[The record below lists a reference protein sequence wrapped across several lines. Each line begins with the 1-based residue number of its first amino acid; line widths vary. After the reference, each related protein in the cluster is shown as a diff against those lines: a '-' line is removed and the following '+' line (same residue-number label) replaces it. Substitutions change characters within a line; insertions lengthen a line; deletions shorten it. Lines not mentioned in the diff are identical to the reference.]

1 MNAVF
6 SSAINEYQDA
16 TVKILKKSQ
25 KNKEKRKRFQKKI
38 KTSIENK
45 KKK

>member
-25 KNKEKRKRFQKKI
+25 KKKRKEKDF
-38 KTSIENK
+38 K
-45 KKK
+45 KKLKRQ